1 MERYYYHGFD
11 HLGYEDGIKFMTN
24 IILSGGIKTRND
36 VASLN
41 DDSFEHVCL
50 YRKNEDCD
58 YGDKDTYYKS
68 ARYCYID
75 KCMSFVIDPSIE
87 AERKEG
93 SYIDEYR
100 SVGNIP
106 NSKIVG
112 IAIPFEQIYN
122 YSASLK
128 PDDKKRLEE
137 LLKRLIDVS
146 TEFGFIIHN
155 SDEEN
160 FTDKLDEQLNKQANK

>member
-50 YRKNEDCD
+50 YKKNDD
-58 YGDKDTYYKS
+58 YDYSDEKNYYKS

-75 KCMSFVIDPSIE
+75 KCMSFVVSPSID
-87 AERKEG
+87 AERKVG

-100 SVGNIP
+100 SIGNIP

-122 YSASLK
+122 YSKELNS
-128 PDDKKRLEE
+128 DGKKHLEE
-137 LLKRLIDVS
+137 LLKRLIDAA
-146 TEFGFIIHN
+146 TTFGFSIHN

-160 FTDKLDEQLNKQANK
+160 FTDKLDEQLNKQVNK